1 MPEPTPS
8 EGQNLF
14 EGDQPLPP
22 EPESSELVLSGPPEP
37 PKPWSKDASLPRV
50 VSPMPASDLQKALSQ
65 RAKQGK
71 LAGYQKQSERTF
83 TLDAAGG
90 IYERT
95 LIATIISDTADKD
108 EHTEIWFEGKLKRT
122 IPIVV
127 IVVLVFTL
135 WPGVWLTDSILSTW
149 FSWYRLGIWWT
160 SAWYIP
166 LTLLA
171 VPAFWAQFRK
181 SERESWEDA
190 HKAIAKIA
198 KIGDGEVVEVD
209 AAVPNHV

>member
-37 PKPWSKDASLPRV
+37 PRPWSKDATLPRV
-50 VSPMPASDLQKALSQ
+50 ISNMGAGQLQNALSL

-71 LAGYQKQSERTF
+71 LAGYQKQTERSF

-149 FSWYRLGIWWT
+149 FNWYRLGIWWT

-171 VPAFWAQFRK
+171 VPAVWAQFKK

-190 HKAIAKIA
+190 HKAIEKIA
-198 KIGDGEVVEVD
+198 RVGDGEVVGLSDDTPGV
-209 AAVPNHV
+209 

>member
-37 PKPWSKDASLPRV
+37 PKPWAKDASLPRV
-50 VSPMPASDLQKALSQ
+50 ISPMPASDLQQALSQ

-149 FSWYRLGIWWT
+149 FNWYRLGIWWT

-171 VPAFWAQFRK
+171 VPAFWAQFKK

-190 HKAIAKIA
+190 HKAIEKIA
-198 KIGDGEVVEVD
+198 RVGDGEVVGLSDETP
-209 AAVPNHV
+209 A

>member
-37 PKPWSKDASLPRV
+37 PRPWSKDASLPRV
-50 VSPMPASDLQKALSQ
+50 VSPMPASDLQKALSL

-71 LAGYQKQSERTF
+71 LAGYQKQAERGF

-149 FSWYRLGIWWT
+149 FGWYRLGIWWT

-171 VPAFWAQFRK
+171 VPAVWAQFKK

-190 HKAIAKIA
+190 HKAIEKIA
-198 KIGDGEVVEVD
+198 RVGDGEVVGLSDDTPGV
-209 AAVPNHV
+209 